1 MSDHILAIDAGT
13 TSVRALIIAASGRI
27 IARAGERYE
36 LSFPAPDRVEQDA
49 EDLWA
54 KTLYVIRGALAAAKL
69 SAGEIAAIGI
79 TAQRASV
86 IIWERAGLRPVAPL
100 VSWQDM
106 RGSARAAELLA
117 AGFLVLPQTSASKL
131 EAVVATI
138 PGGTARLKRGELAW
152 GNVESF
158 LIARLTGGAHVTD
171 GSHACVTGYYD
182 YATGAWI
189 DALIAHQGLSPEFF
203 PRIVDTACIA
213 AETDAGVFGAKVPIA
228 AIIADQQSA
237 LIGQGAFAPGAA
249 KITLGTS
256 ATLDVATGADIFMT
270 ASAFPLVVERSA
282 RVSRFCI
289 EGMVVTGGALLD
301 WLAGG
306 LGLAASPAAVCALAG
321 ETANAGGVSVLPALQ
336 GLGTPHGDPAR
347 RGLIA
352 GLSRGTIRAHI
363 ARAGL
368 EGIGFR
374 LREITE
380 HLFSQTSLARPPSI
394 RVDGGAAESDLL
406 VQTIADATGIPLERL
421 AERQATALGAAIR
434 AGEVVGALDAEA
446 IARLRRADKVFH
458 PGWSA
463 DEREARAASWAK
475 ACGLT

>member
-13 TSVRALIIAASGRI
+13 TSVRVLIIAASGRI
-27 IARAGERYE
+27 VARAGERYE
-36 LSFPAPDRVEQDA
+36 LSYPAPDRVEQDA
-49 EDLWA
+49 EDVWA
-54 KTLYVIRGALAAAKL
+54 KTLTVIRRALATAKL
-69 SAGEIAAIGI
+69 STQDIAAIGI
-79 TAQRASV
+79 TAQRAS
-86 IIWERAGLRPVAPL
+86 IIVWERAASRPVAPL

-106 RGSARAAELLA
+106 RGAARAAELLA

-131 EAVVATI
+131 EAVVAAI
-138 PGGTARLKRGELAW
+138 PGGPARMKRGELAW

-182 YATGAWI
+182 YAAGAWI
-189 DALIAHQGLSPEFF
+189 DALIAHQGLTREFF

-213 AETDAGVFGAKVPIA
+213 AETGAGVFGAKVPIA

-237 LIGQGAFAPGAA
+237 LIGQGALETGAA
-249 KITLGTS
+249 KLTLGTS
-256 ATLDVATGADIFMT
+256 ATLDVATGADIVMT

-282 RVSRFCI
+282 GVSRFCI

-301 WLAGG
+301 WLARG

-321 ETANAGGVSVLPALQ
+321 EADSAGGVSMLPALQ

-347 RGLIA
+347 RGLIN
-352 GLSRGTIRAHI
+352 GLSRGATRAHI

-368 EGIGFR
+368 EGIAFR
-374 LREITE
+374 LREITQ
-380 HLFSQTSLARPPSI
+380 HIFSQTSLARPPSI

-406 VQTIADATGIPLERL
+406 VQTIADATGIPFERL

-434 AGEVVGALDAEA
+434 AGEMVGALDTEA
-446 IARLRRADKVFH
+446 IARLRRTDKVFH
-458 PGWSA
+458 PRWSP
-463 DEREARAASWAK
+463 DEREARAAAWAK
-475 ACGLT
+475 ACGV